1 MSNELITI
9 QPGSALT
16 VLTSSDQVDK
26 LISEVKEKVNNLDG
40 GNMQTGVGRKAII
53 TNANKAK
60 KSKTAL
66 NKIIDDLIQ
75 QQKDSIEEKTKTEQR
90 VIEQLKENKSRLG
103 SGLDGI
109 YKDARQDVTDFEN
122 ELKRIKEEEEAIK
135 AAHELKIQREADH
148 EIALILNDKFD
159 MEAEKAAKEKE
170 QEEAEQRAQMQRE
183 AEEKAKADA
192 EKLTRE
198 AEDRAKQAE
207 RDRIAAEEKAKIDA
221 ENAEKKRLADVE
233 EAKKAEQQRIADEAA
248 KKEAEEAKRKLDE
261 EHYKKVMLETNQY
274 FLDMG
279 ISQEIAFKITESLRD
294 GLVPNTPKMTF

>member
-1 MSNELITI
+1 MCRPKLKQDKAMSNELITI
-9 QPGSALT
+9 QSGSALT

-103 SGLDGI
+103 AGLDGI
-109 YKDARQDVTDFEN
+109 YKNARQEVTDFEN

-170 QEEAEQRAQMQRE
+170 QEEA
-183 AEEKAKADA
+183 
-192 EKLTRE
+192 
-198 AEDRAKQAE
+198 AKQAE
-207 RDRIAAEEKAKIDA
+207 K
-221 ENAEKKRLADVE
+221 
-233 EAKKAEQQRIADEAA
+233 QRIADEAA
-248 KKEAEEAKRKLDE
+248 QKEAEEAKRKADE
-261 EHYKKVMLETNQY
+261 EHYKKVMLETNKY
-274 FLDMG
+274 FIDMG
-279 ISQEIAFKITESLRD
+279 VRQEMAFKITESLRD

>member
-9 QPGSALT
+9 QPETALT
-16 VLTSSDQVDK
+16 VLTSVDQVDK
-26 LISEVKEKVNNLDG
+26 LISEVKEKVSSLDG

-75 QQKDSIEEKTKTEQR
+75 QQKDSIEEKTKTEKK

-109 YKDARQDVTDFEN
+109 YKDARQEVTDFEN

-135 AAHELKIQREADH
+135 AAHELKIQRESDH

-159 MEAEKAAKEKE
+159 MEAEKIAKQKE
-170 QEEAEQRAQMQRE
+170 QAELEERAKIQRE
-183 AEEKAKADA
+183 AEEKARADA
-192 EKLTRE
+192 ERATRE
-198 AEDRAKQAE
+198 AEERAQQAE
-207 RDRIAAEEKAKIDA
+207 RDRIAAEEKSKIDA
-221 ENAEKKRLADVE
+221 EKAEKKRIADVE
-233 EAKKAEQQRIADEAA
+233 AARQAEQQRIADEAA
-248 KKEAEEAKRKLDE
+248 QKEAEEAKRKADE

-274 FLDMG
+274 FVDMG
-279 ISQEIAFKITESLRD
+279 ISQEMAFKITESLRD
-294 GLVPNTPKMTF
+294 GLVPNTPKMIF

>member
-26 LISEVKEKVNNLDG
+26 LISEVKEKVKNLDG

-60 KSKTAL
+60 KSKAAL

-103 SGLDGI
+103 AGLDGI
-109 YKDARQDVTDFEN
+109 YKNARQEVTDFEN

-148 EIALILNDKFD
+148 EIALILNDKFN

-170 QEEAEQRAQMQRE
+170 QEEADQRAQIQRE
-183 AEEKAKADA
+183 VEEKAKSDA
-192 EKLTRE
+192 EKATRE

-233 EAKKAEQQRIADEAA
+233 EAKQAEQQRIADEAA

-279 ISQEIAFKITESLRD
+279 IRQEMAFKITESLRD